1 MINKEELI
9 KKLKLKNFKLPK
21 QRLEI
26 IDEILNFN
34 VHFEIEDL
42 VFKSREKNLK
52 VSRSTIYRTLAIL
65 KDLGYIEEV
74 IKLNNKTFYEVANK
88 EHHDHLICL
97 SCGKIIEFHDE
108 KIESIQN
115 EVCKKYNFKPVYHR
129 LEIFGICEDC
139 QKKEKV

>member
-1 MINKEELI
+1 
-9 KKLKLKNFKLPK
+9 
-21 QRLEI
+21 
-26 IDEILNFN
+26 
-34 VHFEIEDL
+34 
-42 VFKSREKNLK
+42 
-52 VSRSTIYRTLAIL
+52 
-65 KDLGYIEEV
+65 LGYIEEV

>member
-1 MINKEELI
+1 LINKEELI
-9 KKLKLKNFKLPK
+9 KKLKLKNLKLTK

-34 VHFEIEDL
+34 GHFEIEDL
-42 VFKSREKNLK
+42 VFKSKEKNLK
-52 VSRSTIYRTLAIL
+52 ASRSTIYRTLVIL

-88 EHHDHLICL
+88 EHHDHLICI
-97 SCGKIIEFHDE
+97 SCGKIIEFHDG